1 MEQPYPSRRHPV
13 HFPPIERHN
22 QSVIVLVTV
31 CTDKRRH
38 LLARAESAAAIISA
52 WRESSAWLVARYVLM
67 PDHLHAFC
75 APAAPE
81 VPPLAAWVKY
91 WKSVATRH
99 WPFPDERPVWQASFW
114 DRQLRDARHY
124 GERWEYV
131 RNNPVRAG
139 LIVKNAEDWPWQGE
153 MNQFRF
159 HDGG

>member
-1 MEQPYPSRRHPV
+1 MEQPYFSRRHPV
-13 HFPPIERHN
+13 HLPPIERHN

-38 LLARAESAAAIISA
+38 LLARREAVDAILSA
-52 WRESSAWLVARYVLM
+52 WCVAAGWQVGRYVMM

-75 APAAPE
+75 TPAAFE
-81 VPPLAAWVKY
+81 APPLAVWVKF
-91 WKSVATRH
+91 WKSVATRY
-99 WPFPDERPVWQASFW
+99 WPFPGESPLWQASFW
-114 DRQLRDARHY
+114 DRQLRDSWHY

-139 LIVKNAEDWPWQGE
+139 LVKNAEDWPWQGE